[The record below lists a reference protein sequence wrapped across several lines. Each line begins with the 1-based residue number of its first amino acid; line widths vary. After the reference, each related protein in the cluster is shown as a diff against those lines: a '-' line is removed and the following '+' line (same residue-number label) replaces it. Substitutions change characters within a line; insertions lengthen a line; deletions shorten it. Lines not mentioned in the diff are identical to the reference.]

1 MFAVLA
7 ANISAQEI
15 TGSWSG
21 QLNIQGTKL
30 GIVFHIE
37 KTDTV
42 YVTKMDSPNQ
52 GALGLPTT
60 STTFVDNNIEIKAS
74 SLGITYQGTVDTDS
88 IVGLFKQSGMEFPLI
103 LKRSGIDVLKL
114 NRPQEPK
121 PPFSYISK
129 DIVFVNKEAK
139 IELAGTFTFPDS
151 IGTFP
156 AVILIAG
163 SGPNDRDET
172 VFGHKPFLVIADYLT
187 RHGFAVLRYD
197 KRGVAK
203 SKGFSANTTT
213 QDYASDA
220 SAAVAFLKT
229 QKNIDKKNIAL
240 IGHSEGGIIAPI
252 VASKDKTIKTIVL
265 MAGSGISGREIIL
278 DQNKTSML
286 QGGLDSETIDAVL
299 PRLNAIFDELNNWKE
314 DENNR
319 TILRDNITFVWNKM
333 PIMWQLKNK
342 KDQYVNSSFR
352 AMASPW
358 FRQFIALNP
367 ATYLEKVKCPVLA
380 VNGEK
385 DMQVR
390 FEENLSAIENA
401 LIKGGNQQ
409 YEIKAY
415 PNLNHLFQ
423 ECETGN
429 VDEYVKIEQTISPEV
444 LSDIELWLKKSFGIE
459 TDNQTENSNSKE
471 SES

>member
-1 MFAVLA
+1 MFAILA
-7 ANISAQEI
+7 ATISAQEI

-37 KTDTV
+37 KNDTV

-60 STTFVDNNIEIKAS
+60 NTTFIDNNVEIKAAA
-74 SLGITYQGTVDTDS
+74 LGITYQGTLDADS
-88 IVGLFKQSGMEFPLI
+88 IVGLFKQSGAEFPLT
-103 LKRSGIDVLKL
+103 LKKNGANVVQF

-129 DIVFVNKEAK
+129 DVVFENKEAK
-139 IELAGTFTFPDS
+139 IELAGTLTLPDS
-151 IGTFP
+151 TGVFP

-187 RHGFAVLRYD
+187 QHGFAVLRYD
-197 KRGVAK
+197 KRGIK
-203 SKGFSANTTT
+203 QSKG
-213 QDYASDA
+213 DYASATTEDFATDA
-220 SAAVAFLKT
+220 AAAVTFLKT
-229 QKNIDKKNIAL
+229 LKNIDKKNIAL

-252 VASKDKTIKTIVL
+252 VASKDKTVKAIVL
-265 MAGSGISGREIIL
+265 MAGSGISGRDILL
-278 DQNKTSML
+278 DQNKTGMTL
-286 QGGLDSETIDAVL
+286 GGLDSETIDVIL
-299 PRLNAIFDELNNWKE
+299 PRINAVFDDIINWKNT
-314 DENNR
+314 ENDR
-319 TILRDNITFVWNKM
+319 TILRDNLNFVWDKM

-342 KDQYVNSSFR
+342 KEQYVNTNFR
-352 AMASPW
+352 AMSSPW

-367 ATYLEKVKCPVLA
+367 ATYLEKVKCPIFVL
-380 VNGEK
+380 NGEK

-415 PNLNHLFQ
+415 PSLNHLFQ

-429 VDEYVKIEQTISPEV
+429 VSEYGQIEQTISPEV
-444 LSDIELWLKKSFGIE
+444 LSDIEEWLKNSFGIE
-459 TDNQTENSNSKE
+459 TDNQTESSNSKE